1 MKMKKMYTA
10 LFALG
15 LALGTNAQIN
25 SNLVAY
31 YPFTN
36 SLNDVSGNNY
46 HLSGYGHL
54 FGDDRNGTI
63 HECMYFDS
71 TATSGKDSVTGIT
84 QLNDQ
89 EMTISFWI
97 KADST
102 YWNTTKSLNSGYSE
116 ASAKYTWSI
125 ELNKGFTSD
134 TSGGLSKKTR
144 GIDSTSVSFYAYNTN
159 FSNYAHATLGVP
171 NNQWAF
177 VTITFKALDS
187 IRTYINGVKNQYQY
201 STVEFPFPSLA
212 GITDKLNFGHLNS
225 AYFNQLTQLD
235 EFKIYNK
242 QATDAEILQMYTSYP
257 LGINS
262 MIATNPISIFPNPA
276 TNSISFSL
284 EHIHANAKASI
295 LSMDGKLMSSQP
307 IQSLKTML
315 NTAALTKGLYILNV
329 TNGEQHLTSKFS
341 KE

>member
-1 MKMKKMYTA
+1 MKMKKIYTM

-15 LALGTNAQIN
+15 FAFGTHAQIN

-36 SLNDVSGNNY
+36 SLNDASGNNY

-54 FGDDRNGTI
+54 FGYDRNGTI

-102 YWNTTKSLNSGYSE
+102 YWNSTKSLNSGYSE

-134 TSGGLSKKTR
+134 TSGGLAKKTR
-144 GIDSTSVSFYAYNTN
+144 GTDSTSVSFYAYNTN

-177 VTITFKALDS
+177 VTITFKASDS
-187 IRTYINGVKNQYQY
+187 IRTYINGVKNQYKY

-212 GITDKLNFGHLNS
+212 GVTDKLNFGHLTP

-235 EFKIYNK
+235 EFKIYSK
-242 QATDAEILQMYTSYP
+242 KATDAEVLQMYASYP
-257 LGINS
+257 LGISS
-262 MIATNPISIFPNPA
+262 MIAANQISIFPNPA

-284 EHIHANAKASI
+284 EHIDANAKASI
-295 LSMDGKLMSSQP
+295 LSIDGKLITSTP
-307 IQSLKTML
+307 IHTLKTML
-315 NTAALTKGLYILNV
+315 NTASLTKGVYILNV
-329 TNGEQHLTSKFS
+329 SNGEQHLTSKFS